1 MKLRKLANTDE
12 TEPAAVIPPNKN
24 PKAFIQFLDING
36 YQKVNSP
43 KKGFKAFKFNAFFY
57 FLNMVLPKKVF
68 VPLKLKLGRLRTL
81 EEASV
86 ESTCIPSGDATQ
98 ADAAG
103 GQSQKFECTGDVE
116 TNSEITG
123 LSISADDG
131 VQSQGADGKN
141 TTIDSKDINFSED
154 AAESASKLEEA
165 NGNVDKVLILQN
177 GVIGSQDKGKF
188 TINGNLVEI
197 EDGKTIKLNLHDDL
211 SNSDKEI
218 PCVVNREGTNDAVV
232 LNCDTNGEDLKA
244 DLNFKSGMEG
254 TTKVFLNMTDENAK
268 IEINDANSTTPSS
281 NNIVYRKNS
290 SGLSGGAIAGIVIA
304 CVVALIAA
312 SIAAMMLRKPRVDPP
327 IDNTAVVQLRT
338 VDNI

>member
-1 MKLRKLANTDE
+1 MKLRKFANTDE

-57 FLNMVLPKKVF
+57 FLNTVLPKKVF

-81 EEASV
+81 EDASV

-154 AAESASKLEEA
+154 AAESASKLEES

-177 GVIGSQDKGKF
+177 GVICSQDKGKF

-197 EDGKTIKLNLHDDL
+197 EDGKTIMLNLHDDL

-218 PCVVNREGTNDAVV
+218 PCLVNREGTNDAVV
-232 LNCDTNGEDLKA
+232 LNCDTNGEDLNA

-254 TTKVFLNMTDENAK
+254 TTKVFLNMTDKNAK
-268 IEINDANSTTPSS
+268 IEIDDANSTTI
-281 NNIVYRKNS
+281 NNHIVYRKNS

-304 CVVALIAA
+304 CAVALIAA
-312 SIAAMMLRKPRVDPP
+312 SVAAIMLRKPRVDPP
-327 IDNTAVVQLRT
+327 IDNTSVVQLRT
-338 VDNI
+338 VENI

>member
-1 MKLRKLANTDE
+1 
-12 TEPAAVIPPNKN
+12 
-24 PKAFIQFLDING
+24 
-36 YQKVNSP
+36 
-43 KKGFKAFKFNAFFY
+43 
-57 FLNMVLPKKVF
+57 MVLPKKVF

-154 AAESASKLEEA
+154 AAESASKIEEA

-218 PCVVNREGTNDAVV
+218 PCVVNREGTNDVVV
-232 LNCDTNGEDLKA
+232 LNCDTNGENLKA